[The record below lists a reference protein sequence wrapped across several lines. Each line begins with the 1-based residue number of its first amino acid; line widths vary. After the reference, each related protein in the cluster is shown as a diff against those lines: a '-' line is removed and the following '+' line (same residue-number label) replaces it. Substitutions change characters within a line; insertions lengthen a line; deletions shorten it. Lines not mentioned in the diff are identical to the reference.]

1 MLNKTEKSQ
10 KIPDAYNFQQ
20 GGNNFPLRG
29 IGLKIAYRT
38 KFRRT
43 KLPNIRLAAKNFVR
57 RKFLSAENFVR
68 RNILSTEIQNMS
80 NFNTNLMLKHI
91 FLVNCI

>member
-29 IGLKIAYRT
+29 IGLKIPYRT

-43 KLPNIRLAAKNFVR
+43 KLPNIRLAAENFVR
-57 RKFLSAENFVR
+57 RKVLSAENYVR
-68 RNILSTEIQNMS
+68 QNNSSAEI
-80 NFNTNLMLKHI
+80 
-91 FLVNCI
+91 